1 MVDEQWSQLRQWYMC
16 MRGDVCQCT
25 HMELCIQQVSHLTL
39 EVDLTLEVLSG
50 NAIM

>member
-16 MRGDVCQCT
+16 MRVYVCQCI
-25 HMELCIQQVSHLTL
+25 HMELCIQKVSHLTL
-39 EVDLTLEVLSG
+39 EGDLTLKALSD